1 MVNYKVTV
9 FTTDVPNAAT
19 LNNVFI
25 KLVGTDGESGRT
37 ELNRYKGALS
47 FIRGANPRFTVSCPV
62 SIGSLVLIELDK
74 QHPRILPEDDW
85 FPAKVEVKSPEGQ
98 TYMFPIHRWIA
109 DSKVHRFRE
118 AKALRVFEDD
128 NDLGRY
134 SRMQEL
140 KQREEDY
147 RWDVYLEGI
156 THCMKAKDPFSLPY
170 EVRFSFTKASEF
182 IYTGGTG
189 LLELQLKGLSD
200 SRKNW
205 PDIDSI
211 KRVFWLKHTDIS
223 DYVRDNWKEDD
234 FFGYQFLNGVNPMM
248 IRRCSALPENFPV
261 TEDMV
266 SLGGQSLADEMKKGN
281 LFLCDYKLLDGV
293 KPNVINGKKQYLM
306 APLVLLRKTSHDK
319 LLPIA
324 IQLKQSPAEDN
335 PIFLPTDGF
344 DWLLAKVFVR
354 SADFNEHQLGT
365 HLLRTHLLAEV
376 FAVSLLRNVP
386 MVHPLYKLLVP
397 YTRYTIQINYLARN
411 LLISESGVFPKIAA
425 SGGDDMKTLLKR
437 LWSSVTYSSLC
448 IPDDI
453 AERGLEDVPNFY
465 YRDDGLKLWGI
476 IHRFVNDV
484 LSFYYKNDAEVQK
497 DSELQKWISDIF
509 EHGFLSQTQ
518 TGIPQSFTTV
528 AELVKFVTMVI
539 FTCSGQHSA
548 VNSGQFDYGGWMPNT
563 PSSLQQPPP
572 TTKGT
577 TSEATL
583 LQTLPDIN
591 TTVTGMSTLWLLS
604 KQSTDIVTLGQYPEQ
619 HFGEKQ
625 PCELIKRF
633 EAELKV
639 LTAEIK
645 ARNVALKVP
654 YRYLDPLVVENS
666 VSL

>member
-1 MVNYKVTV
+1 
-9 FTTDVPNAAT
+9 
-19 LNNVFI
+19 
-25 KLVGTDGESGRT
+25 
-37 ELNRYKGALS
+37 
-47 FIRGANPRFTVSCPV
+47 
-62 SIGSLVLIELDK
+62 DK

-134 SRMQEL
+134 ICFTVVKLITAIERDFLAERL
-140 KQREEDY
+140 K
-147 RWDVYLEGI
+147 
-156 THCMKAKDPFSLPY
+156 
-170 EVRFSFTKASEF
+170 
-182 IYTGGTG
+182 
-189 LLELQLKGLSD
+189 LQHGNLCFF
-200 SRKNW
+200 
-205 PDIDSI
+205 P
-211 KRVFWLKHTDIS
+211 

-518 TGIPQSFTTV
+518 TG
-528 AELVKFVTMVI
+528 ELNNKLNFVTMVI